1 MVSND
6 SLDVQALFKK
16 HFQQTPT
23 HVVRAP
29 APLELLGTGADLDDG
44 LVLAVAVDRYVF
56 IAASPR
62 TDGKIELV
70 SSAFPGR
77 ETFWVNEL
85 RKNPAANWADDF
97 KGVLDQLRRRGVNFN
112 GFNAA
117 IHNAVPAGVGLDGS
131 AALAVAAALI
141 VRKLFPFGL
150 SDTGLTPPPQRDRKG
165 ELPPVPASE
174 RLPLARLCR
183 AAEREFAGAP
193 RSLPDTIASLCG
205 KAWSVMSIDCRALTV
220 EQTTVTGEA
229 VVICPS
235 GVEPASAVAAHD
247 ELRQQCEAVAQKLG
261 VKALRSVE
269 LKQLEAHRSKLT
281 PREYECARHVVGE
294 IARVVAAERALRQ
307 DDHRQFGLYL
317 FQSHES
323 SRDYLRNSTKELD
336 VLVELA
342 RLHPGCLG
350 AQLARRG
357 FDGAT
362 INLVAHHQA
371 QSFAEHMSRE
381 FARVGGAAMSPLVCR
396 IVDGAE

>member
-1 MVSND
+1 
-6 SLDVQALFKK
+6 
-16 HFQQTPT
+16 
-23 HVVRAP
+23 
-29 APLELLGTGADLDDG
+29 
-44 LVLAVAVDRYVF
+44 
-56 IAASPR
+56 
-62 TDGKIELV
+62 
-70 SSAFPGR
+70 
-77 ETFWVNEL
+77 
-85 RKNPAANWADDF
+85 
-97 KGVLDQLRRRGVNFN
+97 
-112 GFNAA
+112 
-117 IHNAVPAGVGLDGS
+117 
-131 AALAVAAALI
+131 
-141 VRKLFPFGL
+141 
-150 SDTGLTPPPQRDRKG
+150 
-165 ELPPVPASE
+165 
-174 RLPLARLCR
+174 
-183 AAEREFAGAP
+183 
-193 RSLPDTIASLCG
+193 
-205 KAWSVMSIDCRALTV
+205 
-220 EQTTVTGEA
+220 VTGEA

-357 FDGAT
+357 FGGAT

-381 FARVGGAAMSPLVCR
+381 FARVGGAAISPLVCR